1 MPPGG
6 LARNASLRG
15 VSAYSGQSVLD
26 QFNSN
31 ASSQETLTTLAA
43 DTGGRAFLDSNDF
56 NQVFTRVQADTSAY
70 YMLGY
75 RSTNPA
81 MDGKFRRIKVQVN
94 RPDVK
99 IEYRAGYYGPKNFQ
113 HFNRED
119 KEQQLD
125 EELASEL
132 PNTDVAV
139 YISAA
144 YFRVEENR
152 YYIPVSLVVPGS
164 QIPFTKASDKDK
176 ATIDIVGVV
185 RNELNMPIGNVR
197 ETVKLNIDESQQ
209 VRRKNVQYNTGFVL
223 SPGTYRV
230 KFVVRENQTGRL
242 GSFESTITVPDLKK
256 VPLKLSSI
264 VMGNQRASASSK
276 RGNPNPL
283 VRDGNELIPN
293 ITHVFS
299 PDQHLYMQF
308 EVYDPAREKKE
319 AAVAAAAND
328 KDKAKTEKAPKNAV
342 HVLTSIQFLQGKAKA
357 YETPLV
363 EAREIN
369 APDRKAAVFQFDV
382 PLSQL
387 RPGLYVC
394 QVNVI
399 DDAAGNFSFPRIPIL
414 IKTQTTQTTNTA
426 AASALTQ

>member
-1 MPPGG
+1 
-6 LARNASLRG
+6 SLRG

-43 DTGGRAFLDSNDF
+43 DTGGKAFLDSNDF

-75 RSTNPA
+75 RRTNPA

-99 IEYRAGYYGPKNFQ
+99 IEYRAGYYGPKDFQ

-119 KEQQLD
+119 KDQQLD
-125 EELASEL
+125 EEMASEL

-139 YISAA
+139 YVSAA

-185 RNELNMPIGNVR
+185 RNEMNMPIGNVR
-197 ETVKLNIDESQQ
+197 ETIKLNIDESQQ

-223 SPGTYRV
+223 SPGTYRI

-264 VMGNQRASASSK
+264 VMGNQRASA
-276 RGNPNPL
+276 
-283 VRDGNELIPN
+283 
-293 ITHVFS
+293 
-299 PDQHLYMQF
+299 
-308 EVYDPAREKKE
+308 
-319 AAVAAAAND
+319 
-328 KDKAKTEKAPKNAV
+328 
-342 HVLTSIQFLQGKAKA
+342 
-357 YETPLV
+357 
-363 EAREIN
+363 
-369 APDRKAAVFQFDV
+369 
-382 PLSQL
+382 
-387 RPGLYVC
+387 
-394 QVNVI
+394 
-399 DDAAGNFSFPRIPIL
+399 
-414 IKTQTTQTTNTA
+414 
-426 AASALTQ
+426 